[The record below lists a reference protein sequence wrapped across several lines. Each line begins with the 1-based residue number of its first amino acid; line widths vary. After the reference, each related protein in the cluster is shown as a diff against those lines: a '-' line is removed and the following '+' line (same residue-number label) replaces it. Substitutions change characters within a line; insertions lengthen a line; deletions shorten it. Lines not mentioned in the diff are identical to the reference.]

1 MVEAAGV
8 EPACLI
14 DASQVIDNT
23 NRQFRQTR
31 PIRHSEVHGGY
42 TGPRVPPVE
51 GFFDRASPRVV
62 LWHEFASDRGPKVRN
77 APLYLFPEMAPAPD
91 AMAGKITSNEARRQ
105 KEVALARLRQ
115 LEVAEREGEVIQTA
129 AVRTAWS
136 EHHARIRDRFL
147 SIPDRLSEALANQP
161 AGVVREKL
169 TAEIEDALRNIA
181 DSVL

>member
-1 MVEAAGV
+1 M
-8 EPACLI
+8 
-14 DASQVIDNT
+14 
-23 NRQFRQTR
+23 
-31 PIRHSEVHGGY
+31 
-42 TGPRVPPVE
+42 
-51 GFFDRASPRVV
+51 
-62 LWHEFASDRGPKVRN
+62 RN

-129 AVRTAWS
+129 AVRAVWS

-147 SIPDRLSEALANQP
+147 SVPDRLSEALANQP
-161 AGVVREKL
+161 AGVVRERL

-181 DSVL
+181 ENVL